1 MVIIPSIK
9 DAFGLSDKPK
19 DEYNSRGYKYKYKKK
34 WFQDAMTL
42 TRLSPLPG
50 IAGYYETFTPAIPGL
65 DNPDKSPYLKRQ
77 AEALNKLDNMSPLE
91 MASPEGIGAMSDAF
105 TTPLGAQG
113 VYDWYSHNAAP
124 MTWLGSRKAEQSE
137 DGNSKSNRRNRRHR
151 SKRRTRK
158 SRD

>member
-1 MVIIPSIK
+1 
-9 DAFGLSDKPK
+9 
-19 DEYNSRGYKYKYKKK
+19 
-34 WFQDAMTL
+34 MTL
-42 TRLSPLPG
+42 ARITPYPG

-113 VYDWYSHNAAP
+113 VYDWYSHNTSP
-124 MTWLGSRKAEQSE
+124 MTWLGSRKPE
-137 DGNSKSNRRNRRHR
+137 
-151 SKRRTRK
+151 
-158 SRD
+158 

>member
-1 MVIIPSIK
+1 
-9 DAFGLSDKPK
+9 
-19 DEYNSRGYKYKYKKK
+19 
-34 WFQDAMTL
+34 
-42 TRLSPLPG
+42 
-50 IAGYYETFTPAIPGL
+50 
-65 DNPDKSPYLKRQ
+65 
-77 AEALNKLDNMSPLE
+77 MSPLE

-137 DGNSKSNRRNRRHR
+137 EEKPKSKRRNRRHR
-151 SKRRTRK
+151 GKRRTRK